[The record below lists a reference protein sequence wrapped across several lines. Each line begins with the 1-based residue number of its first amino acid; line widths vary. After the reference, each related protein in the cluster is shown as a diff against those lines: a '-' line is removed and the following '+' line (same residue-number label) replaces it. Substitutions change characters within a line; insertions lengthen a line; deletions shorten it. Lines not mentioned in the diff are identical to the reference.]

1 MKKKILKIASTIIVC
16 ALTIIVLCAFCVDA
30 TGTSTFS
37 EAYIPSETITTE
49 VTLEEETTEIETQ
62 SEPTVEKHEAPI
74 VLAPAEVVRVET
86 RDKQELETLIATANE
101 KLQAA
106 QSMLESCQI
115 LGYKEDNPVVVLAN
129 QEVANAQA
137 EIDYYQVIL
146 DEVIIEIRAAERMA
160 EYPVATAIW
169 IYLTETLGYN
179 EYVAAGVM
187 GNMMAEV
194 GGQTLNIQP
203 GLYGHGSNRGY
214 YGICQWSAKYYP
226 SVQGQDLDYQLNYLK
241 DTVEYQFKTYG
252 HLYESGF
259 TYEDFLAL
267 EDEQAAALAFA
278 KIYERCGSGS
288 HNVRQ
293 SNATEALEYYTN

>member
-16 ALTIIVLCAFCVDA
+16 ALTIIMLCAFCVDA

-37 EAYIPSETITTE
+37 EAYIPSETIATE
-49 VTLEEETTEIETQ
+49 VTLEEITQ
-62 SEPTVEKHEAPI
+62 SEPTVEKHETPI

-115 LGYKEDNPVVVLAN
+115 LGYEEDNPVVVLAN

-137 EIDYYQVIL
+137 DIDHYQAIL
-146 DEVIIEIRAAERMA
+146 DEVMVEIRAAERME
-160 EYPVATAIW
+160 EYPVATTIW

-179 EYVAAGVM
+179 DYVAAGVV
-187 GNMMAEV
+187 GNMMTEV

-203 GLYGHGSNRGY
+203 GLYGHGTNKGY
-214 YGICQWSAKYYP
+214 YGICQ
-226 SVQGQDLDYQLNYLK
+226 
-241 DTVEYQFKTYG
+241 
-252 HLYESGF
+252 
-259 TYEDFLAL
+259 
-267 EDEQAAALAFA
+267 
-278 KIYERCGSGS
+278 
-288 HNVRQ
+288 
-293 SNATEALEYYTN
+293 

>member
-16 ALTIIVLCAFCVDA
+16 ALTIVMLCAFCVDA

-37 EAYIPSETITTE
+37 EAYIPSETIATE

-101 KLQAA
+101 RLQAA

-115 LGYKEDNPVVVLAN
+115 LGYEEDNPVVVLAN

-137 EIDYYQVIL
+137 DIDHYQAIL
-146 DEVIIEIRAAERMA
+146 DEVMVEIRAAERMA
-160 EYPVATAIW
+160 EYPVATTIW

-179 EYVAAGVM
+179 EYVAAGVV
-187 GNMMAEV
+187 GNMMTEV

-203 GLYGHGSNRGY
+203 GLYGHGTNKGY
-214 YGICQWSAKYYP
+214 YGICQWSKKYYP
-226 SVQGQDLDYQLNYLK
+226 DVQGQDLDYQLDYLK

-252 HLYESGF
+252 YLYQSGF
-259 TYEDFLAL
+259 TYADFLAL

-288 HNVRQ
+288 YNVRQ
-293 SNATEALEYYTN
+293 SNATKALEYYTN